1 MPRRRKSHS
10 RKHSGG
16 KRRVTAWNRKFGAA
30 GKACFKEGP
39 TSGKQFGAC
48 MRRKLRGR

>member
-1 MPRRRKSHS
+1 MARRRKRRS
-10 RKHSGG
+10 SGG

-48 MRRKLRGR
+48 MRRKLRSRR